1 MKNKY
6 IFLFFITLLSCSK
19 ENLSNNSVIDSN
31 IIKRQYTELDTYIT
45 NEFINPYGISVEYRW
60 NNNTAPKGN
69 YAYPPETDKVQEVLK
84 AIKYLWLET
93 YTLSNIGG
101 SDFMKGK
108 NPIKI
113 YMYGG
118 KNLDSNGVELI
129 SNPNSGAIE
138 MHLYNINEFNPKNAT
153 QVYILM
159 RSVHHQFAKRL
170 LELFPYN
177 RDKFVTIS
185 QKKYIS
191 STEEIKQI
199 SGLTRSELFGIESY
213 ANKRGFFTQH
223 SRLSAEDD
231 FAEIISVMLTNSQKE
246 VEQAFT
252 TAQTPDTDSNPEVQQ
267 HYNQEAKEA
276 YAEITQ
282 KQAMATDYFKK
293 EIKINLTRMQT
304 ISVQRIKAYI
314 NQ

>member
-1 MKNKY
+1 MKKKY
-6 IFLFFITLLSCSK
+6 IFLCLWALFSCSK
-19 ENLSNNSVIDSN
+19 ENLSSNSVVEDN
-31 IIKRQYTELDTYIT
+31 IVQRQHTELDTYISE
-45 NEFINPYGISVEYRW
+45 NFIKPYGISVEYRW

-69 YAYPPETDKVQEVLK
+69 YTYPPQPEKVKQVLQ
-84 AIKYLWLET
+84 AIQYLWLET

-118 KNLDSNGVELI
+118 KNLDANGLELI

-138 MHLYNINEFNPKNAT
+138 MHLYNINEFDPKST
-153 QVYILM
+153 EQVYILM

-170 LELFPYN
+170 LELFPYD
-177 RDKFVTIS
+177 RDKFVVIS
-185 QKKYIS
+185 QKKYLS
-191 STEEIKQI
+191 STQDIKQL
-199 SGLTRSELFGIESY
+199 SGLTRLELFGIESY

-246 VEQAFT
+246 VEQGIT
-252 TAQTPDTDSNPEVQQ
+252 TAQTPDTDIDPQVQQ
-267 HYNQEAKEA
+267 RYNEEAKEA

-282 KQAMATDYFKK
+282 KQTMVSDYFKK